1 MLGRPPGGADVF
13 LPDLSILMLRPHA
26 PALCRNMCML
36 ALASGAASGHADGEH
51 C

>member
-1 MLGRPPGGADVF
+1 MLGRPPRGRDVF
-13 LPDLSILMLRPHA
+13 LPDLSILMSTHLP

-36 ALASGAASGHADGEH
+36 ALASGAAPGHADGEH